1 MPARVPPESVARI
14 RELAAQGKSS
24 RVIAAETG
32 IGKSSVARYMTA
44 PAPSDPPLDTAR
56 GATTI
61 SHAITETVDMLND
74 NAARSF
80 LNEIGV
86 SAPAASLR
94 NDVLPV
100 SSPLKNNPKA
110 LLLAQSLLGANKPTR
125 ERLTVKASLPP
136 AVMQPT
142 GPPPPPSPPVEPPL
156 DSAQMITRI
165 QMNVENFGPLLKHI
179 VKPDTDT
186 FLKELFY
193 KGEDELR
200 LLLRVI
206 ERARITGNMANQFK
220 HVFWM
225 TTGALE
231 AGAPFIGVKAQGLTA
246 ALRQQDEE
254 IALILKEMALER
266 ADAFQHAQRPEMR
279 LAFLVSTTLLSVDSI
294 NRIKAQRSK
303 PLVAH
308 ATKPVAEENASD
320 AKEKYNDL

>member
-44 PAPSDPPLDTAR
+44 PAPSDPALDTAR
-56 GATTI
+56 GAVTI

-100 SSPLKNNPKA
+100 TSPLKNNPKA
-110 LLLAQSLLGANKPTR
+110 LLLAQSLLSANKPTR
-125 ERLTVKASLPP
+125 ERLTMKASQPP
-136 AVMQPT
+136 TELQA
-142 GPPPPPSPPVEPPL
+142 PPPPPPAPVEPPL

-179 VKPDTDT
+179 VKPDADT
-186 FLKELFY
+186 FLKELYY

-266 ADAFQHAQRPEMR
+266 ADAFQNAQRPELR

-308 ATKPVAEENASD
+308 ATKPAAEENAPD
-320 AKEKYNDL
+320 VKEKYNDL